1 MPKPKP
7 EVSDDDWWPDGPG
20 VEKMVTDEGKPWL
33 VISTNHLMFPLTALG
48 IPSEAELRLV
58 NVGEET
64 LSWNIF
70 GYSVPYLVKVSGSK
84 GWVT

>member
-1 MPKPKP
+1 
-7 EVSDDDWWPDGPG
+7 
-20 VEKMVTDEGKPWL
+20 MVTDEGRPWL
-33 VISTNHLMFPLTALG
+33 IISTNHLMFPLTALG

-70 GYSVPYLVKVSGSK
+70 GYSVPYLVKVSGSS
-84 GWVT
+84 GVGHISVGTFPILSLVYRNYC